1 MTMIDPVLEQ
11 KMDAIAEQIFGT
23 AQDPNQI
30 PITKESRDKLNAI
43 TPNWTEFQ
51 VDDKGDPVAW
61 VIVLPTTKE
70 LAHMFVEGKIT
81 EKQLLEITMPQ
92 DVYSAIYLCAVVTV
106 PEYRRRGLGRKL
118 FKAAVDKIEKTQDY
132 ILFAWPVGEGGLG
145 LVRKVAKDLDR
156 EIIIRE

>member
-11 KMDAIAEQIFGT
+11 KMDAISEQVFGT
-23 AQDPNQI
+23 VKDPGQI
-30 PITKESRDKLNAI
+30 PINEESGKKLDAL
-43 TPNWTEFQ
+43 TPFWREYRL
-51 VDDKGDPVAW
+51 DDKGEPIAW
-61 VIVLPTTKE
+61 AIVLPTTKE
-70 LAHMFVEGKIT
+70 LAHMFVDGKIT
-81 EKQLLEITMPQ
+81 EKQLLEITTPQ

-132 ILFAWPVGEGGLG
+132 ILFAWPVGEGGLE
-145 LVRKVAKDLDR
+145 LVRKVAKDFDR